1 MGEVLDMAS
10 QMSQVNDDQTVNL
23 RRAADQIGLMQKGL
37 SELARHLYRMY
48 EDKNKQREG
57 LANLQSYMAE
67 WSAKDEGAT
76 RQLQH

>member
-1 MGEVLDMAS
+1 MTS

-37 SELARHLYRMY
+37 SELARHLYQMC

-67 WSAKDEGAT
+67 WGAKDQGAT
-76 RQLQH
+76 RQLQR